1 MYMYVWRS
9 FTKPPS
15 LNLPMFIQRWFGAH
29 LPNLLCNPTNTSGYT
44 VCMIKFWNHWSR
56 WNCCRSTTT
65 SLATTSRSATSGGRQ
80 RASSSSQRGASKSGT
95 GGGRTRARKRKRGAE
110 SAAQDGGS
118 GGAESAAQNEGDAE
132 SAQTGDTGNEGE
144 QRPPPRKKR
153 AYRRRSQMQHGT
165 SSYGQGSASVAR
177 QTTTTAHTTVNNGVG
192 AVPEGHSDDMMQL
205 TEQFAQQHYRN
216 IVSQTTQT
224 LHLLS
229 QQQQQQ
235 QQLAAYVPT
244 SRSYLGIPIFVERDD
259 APASSI
265 IHRQAQQLPESSS
278 TTGQRT
284 LSLLSTSH
292 QLTRPS
298 PTCTCASITSPS
310 LSVSGAMSTT
320 ASQLTGVQVLPP
332 PGLHMPHLHAYPLA
346 APSYALPFQG
356 VYSFPQ
362 TSTPALTQSSQ
373 LQSSF
378 PTTVSH
384 NHSSAIAHPAHPHTL
399 PSTPSTS
406 SSLATASSSAAE
418 VVDFSSSSQSI
429 SLSST
434 APIVSSQSQLHDSSL
449 ATDSSSAAEI
459 IDSSSSSQ
467 STCISLSSTAPIV
480 SSQSQLHVT
489 YSFPRTQISQP
500 YPATTTTT
508 TEISPPTS
516 MVSSPTVSAS
526 PTEASQ
532 SQDSTRGQEVS
543 QGQTSVRNQA
553 PTDEVVFPKGPS
565 FITLVRHPGTVASL
579 NRLKTVSS
587 RSSSRS
593 SSSSSSRRPNTSSGA
608 SSYVQPHAS
617 LLAPEFRQGNLSSV
631 ETATVRAS
639 ASTGTSS
646 TSVTTCTPTCTS
658 ARSST
663 STTSVHET
671 RPLIIGSAP
680 HLSRRFGDIPYPSL
694 GPRSLPPRSVSFTS
708 VTDDSMPTRPWTPGI
723 YHIHVHVAGNF
734 HLEKMFTF
742 SPRDFFFLQYGQK

>member
-1 MYMYVWRS
+1 
-9 FTKPPS
+9 
-15 LNLPMFIQRWFGAH
+15 
-29 LPNLLCNPTNTSGYT
+29 
-44 VCMIKFWNHWSR
+44 
-56 WNCCRSTTT
+56 
-65 SLATTSRSATSGGRQ
+65 
-80 RASSSSQRGASKSGT
+80 
-95 GGGRTRARKRKRGAE
+95 
-110 SAAQDGGS
+110 
-118 GGAESAAQNEGDAE
+118 
-132 SAQTGDTGNEGE
+132 
-144 QRPPPRKKR
+144 
-153 AYRRRSQMQHGT
+153 MQHGT

-177 QTTTTAHTTVNNGVG
+177 PTTTTAHTTVNNGVG

-216 IVSQTTQT
+216 IVSQTTPT

-265 IHRQAQQLPESSS
+265 IHQQAQQLPESSS
-278 TTGQRT
+278 TGQRT

-298 PTCTCASITSPS
+298 PTCTSITSPS
-310 LSVSGAMSTT
+310 LSVSGATSTT

-346 APSYALPFQG
+346 APSYTLPFQD

-384 NHSSAIAHPAHPHTL
+384 NHSSAIAHPAHPRTL
-399 PSTPSTS
+399 PSAPSTS

-418 VVDFSSSSQSI
+418 IIDSSSSSQSI

-449 ATDSSSAAEI
+449 ATASSSAAEV
-459 IDSSSSSQ
+459 IDSSSSQ
-467 STCISLSSTAPIV
+467 STCISVSSTAPIV

-500 YPATTTTT
+500 YPATTTT
-508 TEISPPTS
+508 EISPPTP
-516 MVSSPTVSAS
+516 MMSSPTVTAS

-532 SQDSTRGQEVS
+532 SQDSTRGQQVS

-587 RSSSRS
+587 RSTSRS
-593 SSSSSSRRPNTSSGA
+593 SSSRCPNTSSGA

-631 ETATVRAS
+631 ETATARAS

-658 ARSST
+658 ARSLT
-663 STTSVHET
+663 STTSVYET
-671 RPLIIGSAP
+671 HPLIIGPAP

-708 VTDDSMPTRPWTPGI
+708 VTDDSMPTRPWTPGTI
-723 YHIHVHVAGNF
+723 Y
-734 HLEKMFTF
+734 M
-742 SPRDFFFLQYGQK
+742 YM